1 MGFKMNKLMVN
12 NTQHGFTMI
21 ELIIVIALIGILAVA
36 AIPRFANMTTDAK
49 VAARM
54 AVVGSANSALAIAHA
69 KWLSQGST
77 GTVTLDGAASAITMN
92 ASGYVDIGAAA
103 TYKDTATCTALMS
116 NLLSSTDGLTIGYTA
131 GCTLNNGYAS
141 AVTVNSTSAL

>member
-1 MGFKMNKLMVN
+1 MNKMILN
-12 NTQHGFTMI
+12 KKQSGFTMI

-49 VAARM
+49 AAAR
-54 AVVGSANSALAIAHA
+54 AGVLGSANSALAIAHA

-103 TYKDTATCTALMS
+103 TYKDAATCTTLMS
-116 NLLSSTDGLTIGYTA
+116 NLMGSTSGLTIGYTA
-131 GCTLNNGYAS
+131 GCTLDNGYAS
-141 AVTVNSTSAL
+141 PVTVNPTSAV

>member
-1 MGFKMNKLMVN
+1 MNKMILN
-12 NTQHGFTMI
+12 KKQSGFTMI

-49 VAARM
+49 AAAR
-54 AVVGSANSALAIAHA
+54 AGVLGSANSALAIAHA

-103 TYKDTATCTALMS
+103 TYKDAGTCTTLMG
-116 NLLSSTDGLTIGYTA
+116 NLMGSTSGLTIGYTA

-141 AVTVNSTSAL
+141 AVTVNPTSAV